1 MLDFAHEQRP
11 GAAEVEQQ
19 HVADPMLEANAHAV
33 RSIRVVGV
41 QHVAFNAVDEI
52 DDLILSADVDVVPE
66 HAVEEELHAHTRG
79 EVE

>member
-1 MLDFAHEQRP
+1 MLAFAHEQCP

-19 HVADPMLEANAHAV
+19 HVANAMLEANAHAV
-33 RSIRVVGV
+33 RSMRVVGV
-41 QHVAFNAVDEI
+41 QHVAFHAVDEI

-66 HAVEEELHAHTRG
+66 HAVKEKLHAYTRS

>member
-1 MLDFAHEQRP
+1 MLAFAHEQRP

-19 HVADPMLEANAHAV
+19 HVANPMLEVNAHAV
-33 RSIRVVGV
+33 RSIRAVGV
-41 QHVAFNAVDEI
+41 QHVAFHAVNEI

-66 HAVEEELHAHTRG
+66 HAVEEKLHAHTRG